1 MKESEKA
8 VVVAGGVFQKKTFT
22 AALFVGVFQK
32 KTFSGGKTAPGC
44 RRSDCGRM
52 PPHMRDKNDKKN
64 WAERRNSKKTKF
76 SCEYDISQTKSKM
89 INSE

>member
-52 PPHMRDKNDKKN
+52 PPHMKKN
-64 WAERRNSKKTKF
+64 
-76 SCEYDISQTKSKM
+76 
-89 INSE
+89 

>member
-52 PPHMRDKNDKKN
+52 PPHMRDKKANKKLGRKKKFQKDK
-64 WAERRNSKKTKF
+64 
-76 SCEYDISQTKSKM
+76 ISL
-89 INSE
+89 

>member
-52 PPHMRDKNDKKN
+52 PPHMRDKKANKKLSRKKKFQKDKI
-64 WAERRNSKKTKF
+64 F
-76 SCEYDISQTKSKM
+76 L
-89 INSE
+89 

>member
-52 PPHMRDKNDKKN
+52 PPHMRDKKN
-64 WAERRNSKKTKF
+64 QQKIEPNEEIPKRQNFLVNMTSVKLKVKR
-76 SCEYDISQTKSKM
+76 
-89 INSE
+89 

>member
-52 PPHMRDKNDKKN
+52 PPHMRDKNDKKKLG
-64 WAERRNSKKTKF
+64 RKKKF
-76 SCEYDISQTKSKM
+76 QKDKIFL
-89 INSE
+89 

>member
-52 PPHMRDKNDKKN
+52 PPHMRDKNDKKIGPN
-64 WAERRNSKKTKF
+64 EENPKRQNFLVNMTSVKLKVK
-76 SCEYDISQTKSKM
+76 
-89 INSE
+89 